1 MAASASARAAPAQ
14 CVIAG
19 QFLGASGCCVNG
31 SSPQCNQT
39 LPEDSV
45 GALFSSLGLTAATI
59 PLSSRALVQALS
71 AGGLV
76 LLMFDLG
83 NAFHYALL
91 TGYDAV
97 EAIFRAADPRYGE
110 FPASADQIASGYGQG
125 SLVRAWRITS
135 Q

>member
-1 MAASASARAAPAQ
+1 MAASAFARAAPAQ
-14 CVIAG
+14 CVIVG

-39 LPEDSV
+39 LPEGSI

-59 PLSSRALVQALS
+59 PLSSQALVQALS

-83 NAFHYALL
+83 YAFHYSLL
-91 TGYDAV
+91 TGYDAA
-97 EAIFRAADPRYGE
+97 EASFHAADPHYGE
-110 FPASADQIASGYGQG
+110 FSANAEQIASGYGQG
-125 SLVRAWRITS
+125 SLVRAWHITL